1 MLNGMTA
8 TLPFKDQLI
17 DLLQGLD
24 NFNPVSGFPILRCI
38 AAVTTALC
46 TGFLAVA
53 YIETMKKCKQAE
65 YEGKPLPEIKEILKD
80 QMQQLMEVIKI
91 GFGIGSIPAFAS

>member
-17 DLLQGLD
+17 DLLPGLD
-24 NFNPVSGFPILRCI
+24 NFNPVSGFPIFKCI

-53 YIETMKKCKQAE
+53 YIEAMKICKQAE

-91 GFGIGSIPAFAS
+91 GFGIGSIPAFAN